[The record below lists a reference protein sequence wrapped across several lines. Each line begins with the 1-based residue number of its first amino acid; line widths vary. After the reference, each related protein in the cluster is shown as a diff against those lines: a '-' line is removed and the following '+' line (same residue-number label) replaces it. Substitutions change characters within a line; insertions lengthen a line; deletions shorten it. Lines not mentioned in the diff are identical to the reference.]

1 MIIRDV
7 LGEESS
13 EMALVQRDDV
23 IEQIATTAAD
33 PAVRDTVLH
42 GLRMVVCSAAI
53 FIKRTAT
60 GTSHPYFVP

>member
-33 PAVRDTVLH
+33 PGPRHRFARATNG
-42 GLRMVVCSAAI
+42 GL
-53 FIKRTAT
+53 
-60 GTSHPYFVP
+60 